1 MEGKGTCCTCKKPA
15 DMTSG
20 RQSYCNKHYR
30 FRQMQATARRRG
42 KAVPHRSVLEA
53 MLPEGMLCPDCGVQM
68 NWRARDGAATVASL
82 QHYRSGEMAIV
93 CRSCNTRHASMD
105 GDSYRDMPKDHKQCP
120 ACKEIKPATSFF
132 LDNNRGGVLRRTSY
146 CKPCSQERTR
156 LTRRKIAERKRREAP
171 AGV

>member
-1 MEGKGTCCTCKKPA
+1 
-15 DMTSG
+15 
-20 RQSYCNKHYR
+20 
-30 FRQMQATARRRG
+30 
-42 KAVPHRSVLEA
+42 
-53 MLPEGMLCPDCGVQM
+53 
-68 NWRARDGAATVASL
+68 
-82 QHYRSGEMAIV
+82 MAIV

-120 ACKEIKPATSFF
+120 ACKKIKPATSFF

-171 AGV
+171 AGAIQCAESLARFAHLDLTTPQRYSVDRKR